1 MFTPAKQQTDLH
13 TAFGQYLAHD
23 LAHSAPKACP
33 IEAWPIPNPKDTDIQ
48 KTIPF
53 QRSKHSSEGPNQPR
67 EQFSAVSAF
76 IDGSAIYGTNEA
88 FTDKLRG
95 DGLCCNCYFHS
106 PDQDCKQGDKDYVYR
121 LHGGPS
127 SSQGAS
133 PRAGGAASNLATWFC
148 KIGIHE
154 TDVSTI
160 AQEVNKPEV

>member
-88 FTDKLRG
+88 FTDKLRSFQ
-95 DGLCCNCYFHS
+95 DGLLKVDDMDLPPRGTKS
-106 PDQDCKQGDKDYVYR
+106 PGAIRMVNALRKDEKKLRELGEPREWHLRTLQSFAEREGKV
-121 LHGGPS
+121 
-127 SSQGAS
+127 AS
-133 PRAGGAASNLATWFC
+133 GRNG
-148 KIGIHE
+148 
-154 TDVSTI
+154 
-160 AQEVNKPEV
+160 